1 MKRKFM
7 VEILHHDDPSGGSNL
22 YVTIMAKN
30 EFIARKMVE
39 RMYRNDYRRYVSTAW
54 EPRS

>member
-1 MKRKFM
+1 MKKKFM
-7 VEILHHDDPSGGSNL
+7 VEILHRDDPSGGSNL
-22 YVTIMAKN
+22 YVTVMAKN

-39 RMYRNDYRRYVSTAW
+39 RMYKGYERRYVSTAW